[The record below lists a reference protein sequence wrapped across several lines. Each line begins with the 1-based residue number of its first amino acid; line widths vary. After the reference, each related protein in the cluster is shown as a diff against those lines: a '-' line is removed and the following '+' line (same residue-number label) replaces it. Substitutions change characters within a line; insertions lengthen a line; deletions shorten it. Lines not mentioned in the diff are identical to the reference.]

1 MTLEIYRVSE
11 EEDQFSFHHH
21 QGRNPHMLALN
32 QKLQQP
38 TVIQKNI
45 PRLKNQSDLIE
56 TTLNSPQFEEL
67 IFSED
72 YTLKKPIC
80 AK

>member
-1 MTLEIYRVSE
+1 MTLEIYGVSE

-21 QGRNPHMLALN
+21 QGRSPHMLALN

-38 TVIQKNI
+38 TVIQENI
-45 PRLKNQSDLIE
+45 TRLKNQSDHIE
-56 TTLNSPQFEEL
+56 TTLNSPRCEEL

-72 YTLKKPIC
+72 YTEETNLC
-80 AK
+80 